1 MILNINIILFNYY
14 FLLIFLQTIGAG
26 VAKAFVKNLFTKI
39 NYFDL
44 EN

>member
-1 MILNINIILFNYY
+1 MILNINLILFNYY
-14 FLLIFLQTIGAG
+14 YFINILQTIGAG